1 MATTAL
7 TIIKKALRLIRVLD
21 RNQPLQDDDRN
32 DALEAFNQMILHL
45 QTHYN
50 NLWTMTQAVV
60 LMEQGKQFYK
70 CGPGGDRVVNRDDLR
85 VQNLS
90 ADALTGALSIT
101 LNADVNVGASD
112 TVGIYLQDGT
122 FFWTTAS
129 ISSTGNSVALNDAL
143 PSDALSSSRVYIYTD
158 IIDRPLRIVNAQS
171 AWSITDSEI
180 PLETFSRQEYFDQP
194 DKTTKGQTSNYYYSP
209 QLTAGEL
216 YVWPTAQS
224 NLNVLRMS
232 YIRPLVTM
240 ITNIDAP
247 DFPDEWQECLA
258 YMLATRLMD
267 EYGLE
272 QDRQTML
279 KQKADEL
286 LGNNLAFDNDSDPMQ
301 IELYR
306 YN

>member
-50 NLWTMTQAVV
+50 NLWTMQQAVV

-70 CGPGGDRVVNRDDLR
+70 CGPAGDRVVSRDDLR
-85 VQNLS
+85 TQTTSV
-90 ADALTGALSIT
+90 AALTGATSVT
-101 LNADVNVGASD
+101 LNGALSVASGD
-112 TVGIYLQDGT
+112 TVGVQLSSGS
-122 FFWTTAS
+122 FHWTTSSAT
-129 ISSTGNSVALNDAL
+129 STGTTISLTSGL
-143 PSDALSSSRVYIYTD
+143 PSDASASARVYVYTD
-158 IIDRPLRIVNAQS
+158 IIDRPLRILNAQS
-171 AWSITDSEI
+171 AWSITDAEI

-194 DKTTKGQTSNYYYSP
+194 DKTTQGQTSNYYYSP

-224 NLNVLRMS
+224 NLNVLRMT
-232 YIRPLVTM
+232 YIDPIQTM

-247 DFPDEWQECLA
+247 QFPDEWQECLA
-258 YMLATRLMD
+258 YMLAVRLMD
-267 EYGLE
+267 EYGLP
-272 QDRQTML
+272 QDRQAAL
-279 KQKADEL
+279 KLKADEMFSE
-286 LGNNLAFDNDSDPMQ
+286 NLAFDNDADPML
-301 IELYR
+301 IEIYR

>member
-45 QTHYN
+45 QTNYN
-50 NLWTMTQAVV
+50 NLWTMKQAVV

-70 CGPGGDRVVNRDDLR
+70 CGQGGDRVVDRDDLR
-85 VQNLS
+85 VQTTS
-90 ADALTGALSIT
+90 TATLTGATTVTLS
-101 LNADVNVGASD
+101 GAVTVQPND
-112 TVGIYLQDGT
+112 TVGVLLESGS
-122 FFWTTAS
+122 FFWTTAAS
-129 ISSTGNSVALNDAL
+129 GSAGTSVSLTAGL
-143 PSDALSSSRVYIYTD
+143 PSDSASGARVYIYTD
-158 IIDRPLRIVNAQS
+158 IIDRPLRILNAQS
-171 AWSITDSEI
+171 AWSITDAEI

-194 DKTTKGQTSNYYYSP
+194 DKTTQGQTSNYYYSP

-232 YIRPLVTM
+232 YVDPIQTM

-247 DFPDEWQECLA
+247 QFPDEWQECLA
-258 YMLATRLMD
+258 YLLATRLMD
-267 EYGLE
+267 EYGVE
-272 QDRQTML
+272 QDRQAML
-279 KQKADEL
+279 KMKADEML
-286 LGNNLAFDNDSDPMQ
+286 AGNLAFDNDADPML
-301 IELYR
+301 IEMYR
-306 YN
+306 Y